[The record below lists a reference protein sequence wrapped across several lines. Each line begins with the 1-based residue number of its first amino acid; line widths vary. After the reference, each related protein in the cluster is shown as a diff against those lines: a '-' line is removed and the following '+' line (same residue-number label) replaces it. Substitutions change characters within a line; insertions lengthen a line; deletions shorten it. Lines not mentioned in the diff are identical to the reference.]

1 MAGKSHAEPSGERHG
16 VRPGRAVSIGRN
28 ATRSPARLPALV
40 GPVISCL
47 VVDKSDPAST
57 TDARDTSAEV
67 TSPAQLSLI
76 WQTGALAGTPL
87 SLPWAGSE
95 SLTIGR
101 DAECAVHLANTD
113 VSRQHATLR
122 RNGAEPGMLITDLDS
137 RNGTR
142 VNGKRVRSARLQEN
156 DVVRVGGCV
165 FVVSEALATFA
176 EVAPGLLGGASLRR
190 ALAPLHRAAK
200 SDLPIVLEG
209 ETGTGKEVVAHAI
222 HSLSGRSGK
231 LVAINC
237 AALPQGLAEAEL
249 FGYRRGA
256 FTGAERASL
265 GFFRSAE
272 GGTLLLDEVSDLPL
286 VLQAKLLRALEQKA
300 VQPLGE
306 TVPVPVDVRVVV
318 AGQSSLFE
326 AVKRQQFRADLLARL
341 NGVTLHLPPLRERRT
356 DIPLLF
362 SHFLGELRA
371 GSMPRLE
378 PEFVERL
385 VLHDWP
391 FNVRE
396 VLQLARR
403 LAVLQGTESVLC
415 AKHLP
420 REMSVAAEQSSAN
433 PVEPSSPSA
442 SPSPSA
448 IDLASLLAALQET
461 GGNVTR
467 AAAQLGVTR
476 QRAYRL
482 LEEQA
487 VDLASLSGPRRSKR

>member
-1 MAGKSHAEPSGERHG
+1 MVE
-16 VRPGRAVSIGRN
+16 
-28 ATRSPARLPALV
+28 
-40 GPVISCL
+40 
-47 VVDKSDPAST
+47 KSDPAST

-67 TSPAQLSLI
+67 TSPAELSLI

-87 SLPWAGSE
+87 RLTWAGSE
-95 SLTIGR
+95 ALTIGR
-101 DAECAVHLANTD
+101 DAECAIHLANTD
-113 VSRQHATLR
+113 VSRQHATLQR
-122 RNGAEPGMLITDLDS
+122 RSAEPGLFIADLDS

-142 VNGKRVRSARLQEN
+142 LNGRKVRRAELREN
-156 DVVRVGGCV
+156 DVLRLGGCV
-165 FVVSEALATFA
+165 FVVSEAWGSFA
-176 EVAPGLLGGASLRR
+176 EVAPGLLGGANLKR
-190 ALAPLHRAAK
+190 ALAPLQQAAK
-200 SDLPIVLEG
+200 SELPIVLEG
-209 ETGTGKEVVAHAI
+209 ETGTGKEVVARAI
-222 HSLSGRSGK
+222 HTLSARPGK
-231 LVAINC
+231 LIAINC

-256 FTGAERASL
+256 FTGAERASP
-265 GFFRSAE
+265 GFFRSAT

-306 TVPVPVDVRVVV
+306 TLPVPVDVRIVV

-341 NGVTLHLPPLRERRT
+341 NGVTLHLPPLRDRRT

-362 SHFLGELRA
+362 SHFLRELRQ
-371 GSMPRLE
+371 GNMPRLE

-403 LAVLQGTESVLC
+403 LAVLQGAESVLS
-415 AKHLP
+415 AQHLP
-420 REMSVAAEQSSAN
+420 REMSLKAEPSAPNRVEAAEPPHDPPELDLERLLSAL
-433 PVEPSSPSA
+433 SA
-442 SPSPSA
+442 
-448 IDLASLLAALQET
+448 T

-467 AAAQLGVTR
+467 AAARLGVTR

-482 LEEQA
+482 LEEQS
-487 VDLASLSGPRRSKR
+487 VDLATLAGPRRTKR

>member
-1 MAGKSHAEPSGERHG
+1 
-16 VRPGRAVSIGRN
+16 
-28 ATRSPARLPALV
+28 
-40 GPVISCL
+40 
-47 VVDKSDPAST
+47 VVEKSDPAST
-57 TDARDTSAEV
+57 TDAKDASAEV
-67 TSPAQLSLI
+67 SSPAEFTLI
-76 WQTGALAGTPL
+76 WLTGASAGTPL
-87 SLPWAGSE
+87 ALAWADSE
-95 SLTIGR
+95 ELTIGR
-101 DAECAVHLANTD
+101 DAECAIHLANTD

-122 RNGAEPGMLITDLDS
+122 RNRSEPGVFIADLDS

-142 VNGKRVRSARLQEN
+142 VNAHPVRSARLQNN
-156 DVVRVGGCV
+156 DVLRIGGCV
-165 FVVSEALATFA
+165 FVVSDEPSAFS

-190 ALAPLHRAAK
+190 ALAPLQKVAQ
-200 SDLPIVLEG
+200 SELPIVLEG
-209 ETGTGKEVVAHAI
+209 ETGTGKELVARAI
-222 HSLSGRSGK
+222 HALSGRSGK
-231 LVAINC
+231 LVALNC

-256 FTGAERASL
+256 FTGAERASP
-265 GFFRSAE
+265 GFFRAAD

-306 TVPVPVDVRVVV
+306 ALPVPVDVRVVV

-326 AVKRQQFRADLLARL
+326 AVRRQQFRADLLARL
-341 NGVTLHLPPLRERRT
+341 NGITLHLPPLRERRA

-362 SHFLGELRA
+362 SHFLRELRP
-371 GSMPRLE
+371 GNMPRLE

-403 LAVLQGTESVLC
+403 LAVLQGAESVLR
-415 AKHLP
+415 AQHLP
-420 REMSVAAEQSSAN
+420 REMSLEAESKPAAAAA
-433 PVEPSSPSA
+433 PTDPPLA
-442 SPSPSA
+442 PKA
-448 IDLASLLAALQET
+448 IDLASLLAALRAT

-476 QRAYRL
+476 QRAYRF
-482 LEEQA
+482 LEEQS
-487 VDLASLSGPRRSKR
+487 VDLATLAGPRRSKH

>member
-1 MAGKSHAEPSGERHG
+1 MVE
-16 VRPGRAVSIGRN
+16 
-28 ATRSPARLPALV
+28 
-40 GPVISCL
+40 
-47 VVDKSDPAST
+47 KSDPAST
-57 TDARDTSAEV
+57 TDARDTAAEA
-67 TSPAQLSLI
+67 TSPTEFALI

-87 SLPWAGSE
+87 TLTWAGAQA
-95 SLTIGR
+95 LTIGR

-113 VSRQHATLR
+113 VSRQHATLSR
-122 RNGAEPGMLITDLDS
+122 AGDQAGLVITDLDS

-142 VNGKRVRSARLQEN
+142 VNGKQVRSARLQDN
-156 DVVRVGGCV
+156 DVVRLGGCV
-165 FVVSEALATFA
+165 FVVSAAWGSFA
-176 EVAPGLLGGASLRR
+176 EVAPGLVGGASLKR
-190 ALAPLHRAAK
+190 ALAPLHQAAK

-209 ETGTGKEVVAHAI
+209 ETGTGKELVARAI
-222 HSLSGRSGK
+222 HALSGRPGK

-256 FTGAERASL
+256 FTGAERASP

-272 GGTLLLDEVSDLPL
+272 GGSLLLDEVSDLPL
-286 VLQAKLLRALEQKA
+286 ALQAKLLRTLEQRA

-306 TVPVPVDVRVVV
+306 TLPVAIDVRVVV

-341 NGVTLHLPPLRERRT
+341 NGITLTLPPLRERRT
-356 DIPLLF
+356 DVLPLF
-362 SHFLGELRA
+362 SHFLSQLRPD
-371 GSMPRLE
+371 SMPQLE

-403 LAVLQGTESVLC
+403 LAVLQGAESALR

-420 REMSVAAEQSSAN
+420 REMSMLAEASSPN
-433 PVEPSSPSA
+433 PAQPAEPSQP
-442 SPSPSA
+442 PA
-448 IDLASLLAALQET
+448 IDLASLLAALRST

-482 LEEQA
+482 LEEQS

>member
-1 MAGKSHAEPSGERHG
+1 MVE
-16 VRPGRAVSIGRN
+16 
-28 ATRSPARLPALV
+28 
-40 GPVISCL
+40 
-47 VVDKSDPAST
+47 KSDPART
-57 TDARDTSAEV
+57 TDARDTAGEAA
-67 TSPAQLSLI
+67 TLQEFALI
-76 WQTGALAGTPL
+76 WASGALAGTTL
-87 SLPWAGSE
+87 SLPWAGGKP
-95 SLTIGR
+95 LTIGR
-101 DAECAVHLANTD
+101 DAPCAIHLANSD
-113 VSRQHATLR
+113 VSRQHATLER
-122 RNGAEPGMLITDLDS
+122 HGAEGGVSITDLDS

-142 VNGKRVRSARLQEN
+142 VNGLKVHRALLREN
-156 DVVRVGGCV
+156 DVLRLGGCV
-165 FVVSEALATFA
+165 FVVSESAGEPFS
-176 EVAPGLLGGASLRR
+176 EVAPGLLGGTALRR
-190 ALAPLHRAAK
+190 ALASLPRAAQ

-209 ETGTGKEVVAHAI
+209 ETGTGKEVVARAI
-222 HSLSGRSGK
+222 HAWSGRPGK

-237 AALPQGLAEAEL
+237 AALPQELAEAEL

-265 GFFRSAE
+265 GFFRSAD

-286 VLQAKLLRALEQKA
+286 ALQAKLLRAIEQKA
-300 VQPLGE
+300 VQPLGDAL
-306 TVPVPVDVRVVV
+306 PVPVDVRIVV

-341 NGVTLHLPPLRERRT
+341 NGVTLHLPPLRERRS
-356 DIPLLF
+356 DVALLF
-362 SHFLGELRA
+362 SHFLQELRENGA
-371 GSMPRLE
+371 PRLE

-403 LAVLQGTESVLC
+403 LAVLQGAESVLRVQ
-415 AKHLP
+415 HLP
-420 REMSVAAEQSSAN
+420 REMVVLE
-433 PVEPSSPSA
+433 SSPLHA
-442 SPSPSA
+442 VGLAAPVVPA
-448 IDLASLLAALQET
+448 QPALPPKALDLASLLSALRAN

-487 VDLASLSGPRRSKR
+487 VDLTTLSGPRRPKR

>member
-1 MAGKSHAEPSGERHG
+1 MVE
-16 VRPGRAVSIGRN
+16 
-28 ATRSPARLPALV
+28 
-40 GPVISCL
+40 
-47 VVDKSDPAST
+47 KSDPAST
-57 TDARDTSAEV
+57 TDARDTAAEATSAAE
-67 TSPAQLSLI
+67 LGLI

-87 SLPWAGSE
+87 TLTWAGSE
-95 SLTIGR
+95 ALTVGR

-113 VSRQHATLR
+113 VSRQHATLS
-122 RNGAEPGMLITDLDS
+122 RNGEQPGLVISDLDS

-142 VNGKRVRSARLQEN
+142 VNGKQVRSARLQEN
-156 DVVRVGGCV
+156 DVVRLGGCV
-165 FVVSEALATFA
+165 FVVSPAGGSFT
-176 EVAPGLLGGASLRR
+176 EVAPGLLGGATLER
-190 ALAPLHRAAK
+190 ALSALHQAAK

-209 ETGTGKEVVAHAI
+209 ETGTGKELVARAI
-222 HSLSGRSGK
+222 HALSGRSGK

-256 FTGAERASL
+256 FTGAERASP

-286 VLQAKLLRALEQKA
+286 ALQAKLLRTLEQRA

-306 TVPVPVDVRVVV
+306 TLPVTIDVRVVV

-341 NGVTLHLPPLRERRT
+341 NGITLSLPPLRERRA
-356 DIPLLF
+356 DIPPLF
-362 SHFLGELRA
+362 SHFLRQLRPD
-371 GSMPRLE
+371 SMPRLE

-385 VLHDWP
+385 VLYDWP

-403 LAVLQGTESVLC
+403 LAVLQGAESALR

-420 REMSVAAEQSSAN
+420 REMSTA
-433 PVEPSSPSA
+433 VEPSSPNA
-442 SPSPSA
+442 APPAEPSPSPAA
-448 IDLASLLAALQET
+448 IDLASLLAALRTT

-482 LEEQA
+482 LEEQS

>member
-1 MAGKSHAEPSGERHG
+1 MVE
-16 VRPGRAVSIGRN
+16 
-28 ATRSPARLPALV
+28 
-40 GPVISCL
+40 
-47 VVDKSDPAST
+47 KSDPAST
-57 TDARDTSAEV
+57 TDARDASSETA
-67 TSPAQLSLI
+67 SPAQLGLVWLS
-76 WQTGALAGTPL
+76 GALAGTPL
-87 SLPWAGSE
+87 PLAWADSNE
-95 SLTIGR
+95 LTIGR
-101 DAECAVHLANTD
+101 DAECAIHLANTD

-122 RNGAEPGMLITDLDS
+122 RNGGEPGIFVTDLDS

-142 VNGKRVRSARLQEN
+142 VNGRLVRSARLQQN
-156 DVVRVGGCV
+156 DVLRMGGCV
-165 FVVSEALATFA
+165 FVVSDAPGAFS
-176 EVAPGLLGGASLRR
+176 EVAPGLLGGTALQR
-190 ALAPLHRAAK
+190 ALVALDKAAQ
-200 SDLPIVLEG
+200 SELPIVLEG
-209 ETGTGKEVVAHAI
+209 ETGTGKEVVARAI
-222 HSLSGRSGK
+222 HTLSGRPGK
-231 LVAINC
+231 LIAINC

-265 GFFRSAE
+265 GFFRAAE

-306 TVPVPVDVRVVV
+306 ALPVPVDVRIVV

-341 NGVTLHLPPLRERRT
+341 NGLTLYLPPLRVRRS

-362 SHFLGELRA
+362 SHFLQELRA
-371 GSMPRLE
+371 SSVPRLE

-385 VLHDWP
+385 VLYDWP

-403 LAVLQGTESVLC
+403 LAVLQGAESVLR
-415 AKHLP
+415 AQHLP
-420 REMSVAAEQSSAN
+420 REMSLEAE
-433 PVEPSSPSA
+433 VSSPGLA
-442 SPSPSA
+442 EPGQATPAPSA
-448 IDLASLLAALQET
+448 IDLGRLLSALRAT

-482 LEEQA
+482 LEEQS
-487 VDLASLSGPRRSKR
+487 VDLATLSGPRRSKR

>member
-1 MAGKSHAEPSGERHG
+1 MVE
-16 VRPGRAVSIGRN
+16 
-28 ATRSPARLPALV
+28 
-40 GPVISCL
+40 
-47 VVDKSDPAST
+47 KSDPART
-57 TDARDTSAEV
+57 TDARDTASEV
-67 TSPAQLSLI
+67 ASPKEFALI
-76 WQTGALAGTPL
+76 WLTGTLAGTSL
-87 SLPWAGSE
+87 ELPWARGE
-95 SLTIGR
+95 ALPIGR
-101 DAECAVHLANTD
+101 DAECAIHLANTD
-113 VSRQHATLR
+113 VSRQHATLQR
-122 RNGAEPGMLITDLDS
+122 SAAEPGVFIADQDS

-142 VNGKRVRSARLQEN
+142 VNGKKVRRARLREN
-156 DVVRVGGCV
+156 DVLRVGGCV
-165 FVVSEALATFA
+165 FAVSESGAQAFS
-176 EVAPGLLGGASLRR
+176 EVAPGLLGGAALAR
-190 ALAPLHRAAK
+190 ALAPLARAAH

-209 ETGTGKEVVAHAI
+209 ETGTGKEVVARAI
-222 HSLSGRSGK
+222 HTLSGRSGK

-237 AALPQGLAEAEL
+237 AALPEGLAEAEL

-256 FTGAERASL
+256 FTGAERASP

-286 VLQAKLLRALEQKA
+286 ALQAKLLRALEQRA

-306 TVPVPVDVRVVV
+306 AVPVPIDVRVVV

-326 AVKRQQFRADLLARL
+326 AVKRQEFRADLLARL
-341 NGVTLHLPPLRERRT
+341 NGVTLYLPPLRERRA
-356 DIPLLF
+356 DVALLF
-362 SHFLGELRA
+362 THFLRELRPDD
-371 GSMPRLE
+371 SPELE

-403 LAVLQGTESVLC
+403 LAVLQGAESVLRVQ
-415 AKHLP
+415 HLP
-420 REMSVAAEQSSAN
+420 REMRLASAVSEPAHAAPGVSVAALATVNSPQA
-433 PVEPSSPSA
+433 PVALE
-442 SPSPSA
+442 
-448 IDLASLLAALQET
+448 LASLLAALQAN

-487 VDLASLSGPRRSKR
+487 VDLATLSGQRRPKR

>member
-1 MAGKSHAEPSGERHG
+1 
-16 VRPGRAVSIGRN
+16 
-28 ATRSPARLPALV
+28 
-40 GPVISCL
+40 
-47 VVDKSDPAST
+47 VVEKSDPART
-57 TDARDTSAEV
+57 TDARDTASEV
-67 TSPAQLSLI
+67 ASPKEFALI
-76 WQTGALAGTPL
+76 WLTGTLAGTAL
-87 SLPWAGSE
+87 ELPWARGE
-95 SLTIGR
+95 ALTIGR
-101 DAECAVHLANTD
+101 DAECAIHLANTD
-113 VSRQHATLR
+113 VSRQHATLQR
-122 RNGAEPGMLITDLDS
+122 SAAEPGVFIADRDS

-142 VNGKRVRSARLQEN
+142 VNGKKVRRARLREN
-156 DVVRVGGCV
+156 DVLRLGGCV
-165 FVVSEALATFA
+165 FAVSESGADAFS
-176 EVAPGLLGGASLRR
+176 EVAPGLLGGAALAR
-190 ALAPLHRAAK
+190 ALAPLERAAH

-209 ETGTGKEVVAHAI
+209 ETGTGKEVVARAI
-222 HSLSGRSGK
+222 HTLSGRSGK

-237 AALPQGLAEAEL
+237 AALPEGLAEAEL

-256 FTGAERASL
+256 FTGAERASP

-286 VLQAKLLRALEQKA
+286 ALQAKLLRALEQRA

-306 TVPVPVDVRVVV
+306 AVPVPIDVRVVV

-326 AVKRQQFRADLLARL
+326 AVKRQEFRADLLARL
-341 NGVTLHLPPLRERRT
+341 NGVTLYLPPLRERRA
-356 DIPLLF
+356 DVALLF
-362 SHFLGELRA
+362 THFLRKLRPDD
-371 GSMPRLE
+371 SPELE

-403 LAVLQGTESVLC
+403 LAVLQGAESVLRVQ
-415 AKHLP
+415 HLP
-420 REMSVAAEQSSAN
+420 REMRLASVASEPAHAAPGGVVASVATVNSPQA
-433 PVEPSSPSA
+433 PVALE
-442 SPSPSA
+442 
-448 IDLASLLAALQET
+448 LASLLAALQAN

-487 VDLASLSGPRRSKR
+487 VDLATLSGQRRPKR